1 MKVICVHPRFASLSS
16 HHFNESYGL
25 MQEFHRRGTEFML
38 LINVH
43 ASAQIA
49 AAVHGRAVID
59 DPTFCMEWS
68 FRERSDRFLA
78 MLHAQID
85 AAVQADDRVLITV
98 STQLEAHALTRWLQ
112 DLPADR
118 KPWIVVLILSDRW
131 NRSTQEEYARQVA
144 EFGVLKAALAAL
156 APEDARRILFF
167 TLTDLL
173 ARELTELLGVTVA
186 VAPMPL
192 EYGDADVY
200 RAPERQGQ
208 LPRIA
213 ILGGVR
219 REKGSYL
226 LPGIVRACR
235 GLVAVEFLVQLV
247 NNGLS
252 AQEMAELTQIAQQP
266 HVTVIPDAISLAE
279 YNIALNSTDIA
290 LFPYEV
296 IPYRKRGSGVFAEAV
311 AYAKP
316 VIATTGTWM
325 AEQIEAGRAAGVVFD
340 YLEPEC
346 IARAIA
352 QCVANLDSLQRAAA
366 GLSGPWRDG
375 SGIAGFVKLMEAQ
388 IAARAATG

>member
-25 MQEFHRRGTEFML
+25 MQEFRRRGTEFLL
-38 LINVH
+38 LINMH
-43 ASAQIA
+43 ASAQIVD
-49 AAVHGRAVID
+49 AVHARAVID
-59 DPTFCMEWS
+59 DPTFCMQWS
-68 FRERSDRFLA
+68 FRERSDRFLSI
-78 MLHAQID
+78 LHAQLD
-85 AAVQADDRVLITV
+85 AEVRADDRVLITV

-112 DLPADR
+112 ELPADR

-131 NRSTQEEYARQVA
+131 NRSTREEYVRQVA
-144 EFGVLKAALAAL
+144 EFGVLSAALASL
-156 APEDARRILFF
+156 APDDARRMLFF

-173 ARELTELLGVTVA
+173 AQELTDLLGVSVA
-186 VAPMPL
+186 VAPIPL
-192 EYGDADVY
+192 EYGDPDLY
-200 RAPERQGQ
+200 RVPPRPGQ

-213 ILGGVR
+213 VLGGVR

-226 LPGIVRACR
+226 LPDIVRACR

-252 AQEMAELTQIAQQP
+252 AQEMAELEQLAREP
-266 HVTVIPDAISLAE
+266 HVNVISDAISLTD
-279 YNIALNSTDIA
+279 YNIALNSADIA

-296 IPYRKRGSGVFAEAV
+296 IPYLKRGSGVFAEAV

-316 VIATTGTWM
+316 VIATAGTWM
-325 AEQIEAGRAAGVVFD
+325 AQQIESGRAAGVVFD
-340 YLEPEC
+340 DLEPEC

-352 QCVANLDSLQRAAA
+352 QCVANLDALQRTAA

-375 SGIAGFVKLMEAQ
+375 SGIAGFVKLMEGR
-388 IAARAATG
+388 IAAREAAE